1 MKNYKSDVLWI
12 LGIILSVTVAGLAQD
27 TTTSSAKTATK
38 SIEISNFE
46 IKEGVKFPVADRDT
60 MMTEIVDELTKLKKF
75 IEVKG
80 PATTAAAASTETTGQ
95 SSSWILLTG
104 TVTKY
109 QPGSRTTRYLVGPF
123 GGKTKVVA
131 SIKLIEK
138 DTGKVLLEK
147 DVDGKVVVGLF
158 GGNSNAAT
166 RGLAIEVAKVTKKTI
181 FK

>member
-1 MKNYKSDVLWI
+1 MKNYKRHMLWVFGIVL
-12 LGIILSVTVAGLAQD
+12 LATLPGLAQD
-27 TTTSSAKTATK
+27 VKNSSAQTMGK
-38 SIEISNFE
+38 SIEVSKFD
-46 IKEGVKFPVADRDT
+46 IKEGVKFPEIDRDT

-75 IEVKG
+75 SEIKG
-80 PATTAAAASTETTGQ
+80 PATAAAAATTETTGQ
-95 SSSWILLTG
+95 PTSWILLTG

-147 DVDGKVVVGLF
+147 DVDGKVIIGLF
-158 GGNSNAAT
+158 GGNSNGAT
-166 RGLAIEVAKVTKKTI
+166 RGLAIEVAKVTKKTV